1 MYDQLLNALQE
12 KELLIKEIHHRV
24 KNNLQLISS
33 ILYIRM
39 SKVEH
44 SNVREF
50 LDDARQKIR
59 SIALIHERLLQ
70 TETLNEVEVNDYLGR
85 LILDLHITYLR
96 QDFDVDIITQID
108 YVKMGVDNTIYCGLI
123 VNELVTN
130 ALKHAF
136 VGRTKGCITV
146 RFNKVDNLHILEVGN
161 DGDPLPE
168 TISIGSSGSFGMHM
182 LDVFIKQLKGT
193 IEINREN
200 GTLIS
205 ISF

>member
-1 MYDQLLNALQE
+1 
-12 KELLIKEIHHRV
+12 
-24 KNNLQLISS
+24 
-33 ILYIRM
+33 
-39 SKVEH
+39 
-44 SNVREF
+44 
-50 LDDARQKIR
+50 
-59 SIALIHERLLQ
+59 
-70 TETLNEVEVNDYLGR
+70 
-85 LILDLHITYLR
+85 
-96 QDFDVDIITQID
+96 
-108 YVKMGVDNTIYCGLI
+108 MGVDNTIYCGLI